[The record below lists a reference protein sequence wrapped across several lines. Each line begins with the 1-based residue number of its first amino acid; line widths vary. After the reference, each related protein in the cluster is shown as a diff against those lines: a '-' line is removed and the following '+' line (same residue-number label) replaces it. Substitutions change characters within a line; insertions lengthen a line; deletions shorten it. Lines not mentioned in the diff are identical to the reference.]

1 MSACLPDNP
10 AYAPITET
18 PSAEAIASTA
28 TLQPSQTF
36 TATATDMATPTP
48 TQTISPTPPQATATA
63 TPTPTPVVFQTVA
76 AGELDIPI
84 LLYHHILSSGEK
96 PDTYSL
102 NINQFKDQ
110 MALLRD
116 WGYTPMLITP
126 MLNLLRTGGS
136 LPLRPVIITFDDG
149 NRDVYQNAFPVLK
162 SLNYPAVMYVIAKSI
177 DAGTNLNKQMIVEMV
192 GAGWEIGSHSYSHVD
207 LTKSDAQQKEICL
220 SKQTIEAVAGV
231 PVTSFSYPYGLA
243 DSFLKQYVRDCG
255 YTSGAGL
262 GPSYHH
268 SLSDVFYFQR
278 LPIDGTWSLAEFGSR
293 LPWKGP

>member
-10 AYAPITET
+10 DYAPIVET
-18 PSAEAIASTA
+18 PSSEAYTSTP
-28 TLQPSQTF
+28 TLQPTLTF
-36 TATATDMATPTP
+36 TPTATITPTR
-48 TQTISPTPPQATATA
+48 TITPTPPQPASTA
-63 TPTPTPVVFQTVA
+63 TPTPTPVIFQTA
-76 AGELDIPI
+76 TTGELDIPI
-84 LLYHHILSSGEK
+84 LLYHHILASGEK

-102 NINQFKDQ
+102 NVNQFKDQ

-126 MLNLLRTGGS
+126 MLNLLKTGGS

-162 SLNYPAVMYVIAKSI
+162 SLNYPAVMYVIARSI
-177 DAGTNLNKQMIVEMV
+177 DAGTNLNQEMIGEMV
-192 GAGWEIGSHSYSHVD
+192 AEGWEIGSHSYSHVD

-220 SKQTIEAVAGV
+220 SKTTIEAVAGV

-268 SLSDVFYFQR
+268 TLSDIFYFQR